1 MLNSKKCTNQ
11 GNKQTFKQH
20 RGAKEHATKRA
31 WFQGATHESHGHK
44 KTESSDSAF
53 LLNLERETRFELA
66 TPTLARLCSTTELF
80 PLMLQLSLCNVA
92 LEFQFNELSWHPVG
106 DSNPCYRRERAVS

>member
-44 KTESSDSAF
+44 KTESSDSAS
-53 LLNLERETRFELA
+53 LLNLERNVIQLVRHPGV
-66 TPTLARLCSTTELF
+66 TPRS
-80 PLMLQLSLCNVA
+80 
-92 LEFQFNELSWHPVG
+92 
-106 DSNPCYRRERAVS
+106 RA